1 MERYNQYQHANRF
14 YRFFKERQVMCP
26 ICCRLLYAVTAIKK
40 LKKRKIFTSFLPEKY
55 LDCVSLQ
62 LAWEVGNKK
71 VIFKREI

>member
-1 MERYNQYQHANRF
+1 
-14 YRFFKERQVMCP
+14 MCP

-40 LKKRKIFTSFLPEKY
+40 LKKKKIFTSFLPENY